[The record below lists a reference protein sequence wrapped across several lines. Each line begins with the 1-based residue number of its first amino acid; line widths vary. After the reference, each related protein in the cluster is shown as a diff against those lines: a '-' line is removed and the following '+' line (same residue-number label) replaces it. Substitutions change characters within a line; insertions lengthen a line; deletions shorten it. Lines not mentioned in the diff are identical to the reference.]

1 MVRIILK
8 FVILIITVSIIS
20 FVSWLILNQGEA
32 FITSQDIEGTDD
44 YKILV
49 NVLDGWWYK
58 KIDLTTTYKNAGN
71 QLALDK
77 DQTITIE
84 YIDINN
90 DKKKEIVITGR
101 YITDSEIKYIL
112 TKKEGKWKIINNSDP
127 FGGISPAFD
136 SQNILLQDSDNDHIL
151 EIISEYLVPYENAP
165 DQLWRTHY
173 KLENNDFYQFI
184 RRDKISLSVSE
195 SEDIANSF
203 RGR

>member
-151 EIISEYLVPYENAP
+151 EIISEYFVPYENAP